1 MAKRNVKQWYGH
13 GNWRKRLWFNR
24 RYKDVL
30 FRHLF
35 RDKQDLLDLYNALNG
50 STYKNPEE
58 LEVIT
63 MEDVIFMKMKND
75 LSFIVGSQLNLYE
88 HQSTWNPN
96 MPLRGLLYFAQQFE
110 GLVSARGDDIY
121 GKGRIEL
128 PTPMYIVFYN
138 GSDMNRDNLMLYLSD
153 SFSAGRGRGCL
164 ECTCL
169 VLNINRGHN
178 RALMDKCHRLWEYS
192 ELSCEVEENIGKG
205 MRREEAVQTAID
217 TCIERG
223 ILKDILLAEKGMVLH
238 MLLTE
243 YDEKKHLKNTFE
255 EGRKEG
261 LEEGIGK
268 GIEKKLIDQV
278 NKKIL
283 KGKTISEIADEL
295 EEEISVIEQIV
306 SRHGKS

>member
-1 MAKRNVKQWYGH
+1 M
-13 GNWRKRLWFNR
+13 
-24 RYKDVL
+24 
-30 FRHLF
+30 
-35 RDKQDLLDLYNALNG
+35 
-50 STYKNPEE
+50 
-58 LEVIT
+58 
-63 MEDVIFMKMKND
+63 
-75 LSFIVGSQLNLYE
+75 
-88 HQSTWNPN
+88 
-96 MPLRGLLYFAQQFE
+96 
-110 GLVSARGDDIY
+110 
-121 GKGRIEL
+121 
-128 PTPMYIVFYN
+128 
-138 GSDMNRDNLMLYLSD
+138 
-153 SFSAGRGRGCL
+153 
-164 ECTCL
+164 
-169 VLNINRGHN
+169 
-178 RALMDKCHRLWEYS
+178 
-192 ELSCEVEENIGKG
+192 
-205 MRREEAVQTAID
+205 QTAID

-268 GIEKKLIDQV
+268 GIEKGIEKKLIDQV